1 MGASVIKMPGQNANK
16 QKPET
21 CQTAG
26 LLLSYL
32 HLFVFIYVLIIFYH
46 SFYHLGILW
55 PLLISPEYDKMF
67 FIRKVFY
74 KHIFCSDERIFVLL
88 ESVLLGK
95 GE

>member
-46 SFYHLGILW
+46 SFYHT
-55 PLLISPEYDKMF
+55 LI
-67 FIRKVFY
+67 
-74 KHIFCSDERIFVLL
+74 
-88 ESVLLGK
+88 
-95 GE
+95 